1 MSLPPTTNLG
11 LVLPVPD
18 VDAGWGYTVNSAFVS
33 IDNIFA
39 ADGTGSAVG
48 ANVGSGKTL
57 TLGGT
62 MIIGGSDNTATPT
75 AATIRGAKVAAG
87 TTDTKGPDLT
97 ISASNG
103 TGTGGSGAIIFR
115 TAPPAASSGSTVN
128 TLATALYIKNDASLG
143 VGTADPQG
151 IIDVKGTTS
160 TTPVNWAYL
169 RGGNVSSSVPTF
181 GVSFSSGNGIAIGH
195 NYAGNR
201 EADIVWDQTQNSN
214 QYMAIYKSDGTTV
227 TEQLRL
233 NSSGAI
239 GLAGNNFGTAGQVL
253 TSGGSSAVPTWTTI
267 SPLTKLAS
275 QATTSGTSVEF
286 TGISSAA
293 MVQIIFDGVQISAG
307 DTLLIQLGG
316 TSYKTSGYD
325 TVNTPTYTTTYATPT
340 NGFGVYLGSS
350 SAKVSGTITLAG
362 QSTNNDWSC
371 SYSMADSGTPRMV
384 SGGGTASLGSALTKL
399 KIIFDRTANFT
410 AGNIRVV
417 YFS

>member
-11 LVLPVPD
+11 LVLPTPD

-39 ADGTGSAVG
+39 ADGTGSSVG

-87 TTDTKGPDLT
+87 TSNTQGPDLT

-103 TGTGGSGAIIFR
+103 TGTGGSGAIAFR
-115 TAPPAASSGSTVN
+115 TAPPGSSGTAIN
-128 TLATALYIKNDASLG
+128 TLTTALYIKNDASLG
-143 VGTADPQG
+143 IGTADPQG

-181 GVSFSSGNGIAIGH
+181 GVPFTSGNGIAIGH

-267 SPLTKLAS
+267 APLTKLAS

-293 MVQIIFDGVQISAG
+293 MVQIIFDGVQISAS

-316 TSYKTSGYD
+316 TSYKTNGYD
-325 TVNTPTYTTTYATPT
+325 TVNSSFSSYSTHSD
-340 NGFGVYLGSS
+340 GFGIYFGSS
-350 SAKVSGTITLAG
+350 SSKVSGTITLAG

-371 SYSMADSGTPRMV
+371 SYLMADSGSPRTI
-384 SGGGTASLGSALTKL
+384 SGGGNAALGSALTKL
-399 KIIFDRTANFT
+399 KIIFNSTANFT